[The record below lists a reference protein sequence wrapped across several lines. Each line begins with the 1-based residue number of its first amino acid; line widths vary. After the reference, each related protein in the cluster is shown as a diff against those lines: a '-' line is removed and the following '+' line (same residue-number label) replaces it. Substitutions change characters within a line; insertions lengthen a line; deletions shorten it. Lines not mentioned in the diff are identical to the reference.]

1 MNWNTL
7 VGNWSADW
15 QFLGG
20 VALAMV
26 LGSLIGLER
35 EFAGKPAGLRTHML
49 LCGAAALLTEV
60 GLAMVHQSIAAPN
73 PSLRAD
79 PVVIVQAVAT
89 AVGFIGGGT
98 ILRHPETDHVEGL
111 TTAASLLLTSAIG
124 MAAASSR
131 AILAIGATLLALVVL
146 RGVRWAE
153 VKIGKRKPRLH

>member
-7 VGNWSADW
+7 VGNGSADW
-15 QFLGG
+15 HFLGG
-20 VALAMV
+20 VALAMF

-35 EFAGKPAGLRTHML
+35 EFAGRPAGLRTHML

-60 GLAMVHQSIAAPN
+60 GLAMVHQAIAAPN

-98 ILRHPETDHVEGL
+98 ILRHPETDRVEGL

-124 MAAASSR
+124 KAAASSR
-131 AILAIGATLLALVVL
+131 TILAVGATLLALLVL

-153 VKIGKRKPRLH
+153 VKIGKHKPRLH

>member
-1 MNWNTL
+1 MNWDFL

-15 QFLGG
+15 HFLGG

-60 GLAMVHQSIAAPN
+60 GLAMVQQSIAAPN

-98 ILRHPETDHVEGL
+98 ILRHPETDRVEGL

-131 AILAIGATLLALVVL
+131 AILAIGATLLALLVL

-153 VKIGKRKPRLH
+153 VKIGKRKHRLH

>member
-7 VGNWSADW
+7 VGNWSDDW
-15 QFLGG
+15 RFLGG

-35 EFAGKPAGLRTHML
+35 EFARKPAGLRTHML

-60 GLAMVHQSIAAPN
+60 GLAMVHQSMAAPN

-98 ILRHPETDHVEGL
+98 ILRHPETDKVEGL

-131 AILAIGATLLALVVL
+131 AILAIGATLLALLVL
-146 RGVRWAE
+146 RGVGWAE
-153 VKIGKRKPRLH
+153 VKIHKRKPR

>member
-15 QFLGG
+15 HFLGG

-35 EFAGKPAGLRTHML
+35 EFAGRPAGLRTHML

-60 GLAMVHQSIAAPN
+60 GLAMVHQAIAAPN

-98 ILRHPETDHVEGL
+98 ILRHPETDRVEGL

-124 MAAASSR
+124 MAAASGR
-131 AILAIGATLLALVVL
+131 TILAVGATLLALLVL

-153 VKIGKRKPRLH
+153 VKIAKHKPRLH

>member
-1 MNWNTL
+1 MNWNAL
-7 VGNWSADW
+7 FGNWSADLH
-15 QFLGG
+15 FLGG

-60 GLAMVHQSIAAPN
+60 GLAMVHDSIAAPS

-98 ILRHPETDHVEGL
+98 ILRHPETDRVEGL

-124 MAAASSR
+124 VAAASSR
-131 AILAIGATLLALVVL
+131 AILAVGVTLLALLVL

-153 VKIGKRKPRLH
+153 VRIGKRKTRLH